1 MEPHDLDQL
10 VNEEAE
16 LLGLPPEIGRRDP
29 TLPDDPLGASLG
41 EILEHAQSGRLMDSG
56 QEALPVPGQDGR
68 IGPPD
73 LEAPAR
79 EIEMAIDALRP
90 RHPYD
95 LPMRPEYMFDRDYMP
110 DRSVL
115 ILGWS
120 MPAPLFGPYPD
131 W

>member
-1 MEPHDLDQL
+1 MKVLMEATMEPYDLEQI
-10 VNEEAE
+10 VREETKFI
-16 LLGLPPEIGRRDP
+16 GLPGHAPQQDP
-29 TLPDDPLGASLG
+29 AESTPDLGA
-41 EILEHAQSGRLMDSG
+41 A
-56 QEALPVPGQDGR
+56 
-68 IGPPD
+68 
-73 LEAPAR
+73 AR
-79 EIEMAIDALRP
+79 EIESAIDALRP